1 MESII
6 PIITLVN
13 FIISIIIA
21 VVMHIKK
28 RKAWIFLF
36 FIMLPVLGEIIYFL
50 PQLLLCIAKSG
61 NYDRESLVKRLE
73 VEQEHVMPELKK
85 ELNVIPISDAMAV
98 SSNVEKRTLLLD
110 QLKKN
115 IFTNY
120 KTILIAGT
128 DSDSESVHYVAAA
141 KMEVYRRRQNL
152 VSVAKRAWEMNVDDP
167 EKRKDYLQ
175 QMEAHIASGLLA
187 EKEAAIY
194 KKEYCEQIFEIQR
207 QGKMTLSNEA
217 YSSCLGYLVDLGQY
231 EKAETF
237 WKTIPPVNK
246 TEKMYDTMLKM
257 YFRRVDRTMFYQCLD
272 ELCASQIS
280 LSAEGLNMLRYWQE
294 RRF

>member
-1 MESII
+1 
-6 PIITLVN
+6 
-13 FIISIIIA
+13 
-21 VVMHIKK
+21 
-28 RKAWIFLF
+28 
-36 FIMLPVLGEIIYFL
+36 
-50 PQLLLCIAKSG
+50 
-61 NYDRESLVKRLE
+61 
-73 VEQEHVMPELKK
+73 MPELKK

-175 QMEAHIASGLLA
+175 QMDAHIASGLLA

-231 EKAETF
+231 EKAVSYIENISIIQRETISKVINSIENPSLAALVVGKIARASECNVRF
-237 WKTIPPVNK
+237 TIKEGTSYKNDDITVPSEALVTITGNLIDNALDAMNMDSSNTDK
-246 TEKMYDTMLKM
+246 ELQFGAYTKDGELLIIVKEMVLK
-257 YFRRVDRTMFYQCLD
+257 
-272 ELCASQIS
+272 
-280 LSAEGLNMLRYWQE
+280 
-294 RRF
+294 